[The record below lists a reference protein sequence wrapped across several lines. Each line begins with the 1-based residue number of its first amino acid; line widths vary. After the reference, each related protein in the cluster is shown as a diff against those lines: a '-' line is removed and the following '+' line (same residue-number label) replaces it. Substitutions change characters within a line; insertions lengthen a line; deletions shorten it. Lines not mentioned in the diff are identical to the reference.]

1 MLGALG
7 VGLSGFTE
15 LLGTSKDDVRDP
27 RAIARNIHV
36 LSVSQTAGSADQKA
50 GNSMAKLS
58 NLVWQKSRATPS
70 RPKNTVRLFNC
81 SARHHELDHGPVQII
96 WNEI

>member
-15 LLGTSKDDVRDP
+15 LLSTPKDDVRDP

-50 GNSMAKLS
+50 GNAMAKLS
-58 NLVWQKSRATPS
+58 NLVCRNHAPPPP
-70 RPKNTVRLFNC
+70 PKKTLFDCSTVLHVIMNLTMGRC
-81 SARHHELDHGPVQII
+81 R
-96 WNEI
+96 